1 MTESIDKLLEQAD
14 QENPADKRAKARKE
28 GRYSLPYPEYLQV
41 YGLCTYGNEKM
52 DKVTGENFRQV
63 KGLKEGSMQNC
74 LLIFDNESA
83 IKKRLPFY
91 EDFSSTLQIQRR
103 GKYESWTDNDTKQIR
118 LLIEKITGYVP
129 QFFALEAAIV
139 ERAKENKRNLVKE
152 RIEAQNWDGKHRL
165 DTLFIDCL
173 GVDDDPSGYARA
185 VTRKW
190 LAGAVKRVYEPGCK
204 FELVPMLT
212 GEQGIGKSSLIR
224 RLASPAFF
232 NDSLAGMSEKDDRI
246 SLLGNW
252 MLELSELEA
261 LKKSTIAQIK
271 AFISSQEDKYREP
284 YGKLS
289 TDHPRKSVFIGT
301 TNESEFLKDPTGNRR
316 FFPLFCHK
324 DKIKMNPNDRQALT
338 DDYILQVLAEA
349 KEAYKH
355 GERVYID
362 ERHDPAIY
370 KQAQQAQDQV
380 ITEDPFTVKVFAY
393 LNTAVPDGYH
403 SLKVWQKRAILKGD
417 KPGGV
422 TPAQWNNRKPLQE
435 TSTREI
441 LEVAFEFD
449 PKDFARDKGN
459 QRRVNSAVLE
469 TKEWVYSKHVRGLEP
484 GRTVRGYYRVKRP

>member
-1 MTESIDKLLEQAD
+1 MTESIDILPMLE
-14 QENPADKRAKARKE
+14 ERAEKE
-28 GRYSLPYPEYLQV
+28 GRLSLPHPHYLQLRGIAS
-41 YGLCTYGNEKM
+41 YGTERM
-52 DKVTGENFRQV
+52 DKITGEMIRPA
-63 KGLKEGSMQNC
+63 KGLKESSIQNC
-74 LLIFDNESA
+74 LLIFENEPA
-83 IKKRLPFY
+83 IRAKLPFY
-91 EDFSSTLQIQRR
+91 EDFSSTLQIQRG
-103 GKYESWTDNDTKQIR
+103 GKFESWTDNDTKQIR
-118 LLIEKITGYVP
+118 LMIENLTEFVP
-129 QFFALEAAIV
+129 QLQALEAAIV
-139 ERAKENKRNLVKE
+139 VQARKHERNLVKE

-185 VTRKW
+185 ITRKW
-190 LAGAVKRVYEPGCK
+190 LTGAVKRVYEPGCK

-232 NDSLAGMSEKDDRI
+232 NDSLSGMSDKDDRI

-271 AFISSQEDKYREP
+271 AFISSQEDKFREP
-284 YGKLS
+284 YGKMS
-289 TDHPRKSVFIGT
+289 TMHPRKAVFIGT

-324 DKIKMNPNDRQALT
+324 DKIKLDPNDRQALT

-355 GERVYID
+355 GERVYVS
-362 ERHDPAIY
+362 EKEDPAIY

-380 ITEDPFTVKVFAY
+380 ITEDPFKVKIVAY
-393 LNTAVPDGYH
+393 LNCLVPEGYH
-403 SLKVWQKRAILKGD
+403 GLKVWQKRAIFKGD
-417 KPGGV
+417 KPGQV
-422 TPAQWNNRKPLQE
+422 TPAQWNNRQPLQE

-441 LEVAFEFD
+441 LEVVFEYD
-449 PKDFARDKGN
+449 PKDFAKDKGN

-469 TKEWVYSKHVRGLEP
+469 TKEWKYSKHVKGLEP
-484 GRTVRGYYRVKRP
+484 GREIRGFYRVKRA

>member
-1 MTESIDKLLEQAD
+1 MTDSINDLARLE
-14 QENPADKRAKARKE
+14 EIARKE
-28 GRYSLPYPEYLQV
+28 GRLSLPHPHYLQLRGIAS
-41 YGLCTYGNEKM
+41 YGTERM
-52 DKVTGENFRQV
+52 DKTTGENYRPV
-63 KGLKEGSMQNC
+63 KGLKESSIQNC
-74 LLIFDNESA
+74 LLIFENEPA

-91 EDFSSTLQIQRR
+91 EDFSSTLQINR
-103 GKYESWTDNDTKQIR
+103 GGKFEAWNDSDTKQIR
-118 LLIEKITGYVP
+118 LMIENLTGFVP
-129 QFFALEAAIV
+129 QLQTLEAAIV
-139 ERAKENKRNLVKE
+139 LQAKENKRNLVKE

-204 FELVPMLT
+204 FELVPMLA

-232 NDSLAGMSEKDDRI
+232 NDSLAGMSDKDDRI

-252 MLELSELEA
+252 ILELSELEA

-271 AFISSQEDKYREP
+271 AFISSQEDKFREP
-284 YGKLS
+284 YGKS
-289 TDHPRKSVFIGT
+289 ATMHPRKAVFIGT
-301 TNESEFLKDPTGNRR
+301 TNEAEFLKDPTGNRR

-324 DKIKMNPNDRQALT
+324 DKIKLDPNDRQALT

-355 GERVYID
+355 GERVYVS
-362 ERHDPAIY
+362 EKEDPAIY

-380 ITEDPFTVKVFAY
+380 ITEDPFKVKIVAY
-393 LNTAVPDGYH
+393 LNCLVPEGYH
-403 SLKVWQKRAILKGD
+403 GLKVWQKRAIFKGD
-417 KPGGV
+417 KPGQV
-422 TPAQWNNRKPLQE
+422 TPAQWNNRQPLQE

-441 LEVAFEFD
+441 LEVVFEYD
-449 PKDFARDKGN
+449 PKDFAKDKGN

-469 TKEWVYSKHVRGLEP
+469 TKEWKYSKHVKGLEP
-484 GRTVRGYYRVKRP
+484 GRAIRGFYRVKRA